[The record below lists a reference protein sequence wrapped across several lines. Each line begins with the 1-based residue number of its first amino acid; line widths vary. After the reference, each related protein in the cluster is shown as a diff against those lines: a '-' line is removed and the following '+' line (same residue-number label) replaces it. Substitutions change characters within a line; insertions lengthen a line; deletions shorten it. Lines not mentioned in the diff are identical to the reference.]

1 MKKIGSIA
9 ASLALLL
16 PGLIAGCADY
26 GPLDVPPPGELPEVE
41 IVPTGSLSIGLT
53 FAERINDPPEEYA
66 GLRVKV
72 WNGGV
77 IFATH
82 RFDVS
87 QPVTIED
94 LPLDRD
100 LELELTGLSASGAP
114 THFARAGA
122 RILAQEAT
130 ANITAHM
137 IPAYTFDGFNDRVT
151 IWPEEHLTSFH
162 QNTLFPWSIQVDPEA
177 TVVLT
182 GFDDTSTVTDDR
194 GWIRIA
200 WSYEYENE
208 SARNRDDTIW
218 VYDSDS
224 PWPRFNGLELRR
236 YFEDATEEE
245 RQNGATGVLKI
256 DYLHPLRIFYDIAEY
271 LLLRVDF
278 IPITY
283 REVQYPDGWGW

>member
-1 MKKIGSIA
+1 MKRMGLFA
-9 ASLALLL
+9 AVLALGL

-26 GPLDVPPPGELPEVE
+26 SPLDVPPPGELPEPE

-66 GLRVKV
+66 GLRVEV
-72 WNGGV
+72 RVAGV

-82 RFDVS
+82 QFDDS
-87 QPVTIED
+87 RPVTIEN
-94 LPLDRD
+94 LPLDRE

-114 THFARAGA
+114 THFTRAGA
-122 RILAQEAT
+122 RIPSDEET
-130 ANITAHM
+130 ARITAHM
-137 IPAYTFDGFNDRVT
+137 VPAYTFDGFNERVT
-151 IWPEEHLTSFH
+151 IWPEEQLTSLY
-162 QNTLFPWSIQVDPEA
+162 QDTLFPRSIRVDPEA

-200 WSYEYENE
+200 WSYEYENDT
-208 SARNRDDTIW
+208 ARNWDDTIW

-256 DYLHPLRIFYDIAEY
+256 DYLHPLRIFYDIGDY

-283 REVQYPDGWGW
+283 SEVQYPDGWGW